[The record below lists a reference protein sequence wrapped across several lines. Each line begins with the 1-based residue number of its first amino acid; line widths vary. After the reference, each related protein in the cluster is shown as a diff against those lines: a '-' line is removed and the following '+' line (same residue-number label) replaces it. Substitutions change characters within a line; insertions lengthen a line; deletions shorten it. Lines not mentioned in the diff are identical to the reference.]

1 MGPES
6 KVVSTIGIDEGID
19 YLSREFIA
27 KLDDNVNTI
36 IEQYSS
42 LSMNGTLSSEN
53 IDGLV
58 AGIKA
63 KVNELQNS
71 YTKDRKYI
79 QTTKKYIKIHRIILT
94 LLKVCF
100 IYAPLK
106 ATKQTVSFDF

>member
-71 YTKDRKYI
+71 FDQLAQTLKTNMI
-79 QTTKKYIKIHRIILT
+79 QSSETIAANRSNIENT
-94 LLKVCF
+94 LN
-100 IYAPLK
+100 
-106 ATKQTVSFDF
+106 QG